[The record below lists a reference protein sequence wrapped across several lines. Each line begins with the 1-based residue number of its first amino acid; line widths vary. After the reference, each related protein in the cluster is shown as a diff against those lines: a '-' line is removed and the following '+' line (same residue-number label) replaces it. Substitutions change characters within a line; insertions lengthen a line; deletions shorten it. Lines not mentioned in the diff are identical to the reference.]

1 MRVLSSAGFAVT
13 ATDELKDQMEADEDF
28 YGVVAD
34 KNDYFW
40 ARIYMT
46 VKEIRKKSFSK
57 VPGLDIIEIGTIPP
71 RGNPSRKPSR
81 RGETIQDKIDEIR
94 EHLDQIEESLEGDDC
109 GSAAFEAE
117 LIISAAELIRD
128 TCYAEG

>member
-13 ATDELKDQMEADEDF
+13 VTDELKDQMEADEDF

-57 VPGLDIIEIGTIPP
+57 IPGLDIIEIGTIPP
-71 RGNPSRKPSR
+71 PRANPRKHVGT
-81 RGETIQDKIDEIR
+81 GETVQDKIDEIR
-94 EHLDQIEESLEGDDC
+94 EHLDEIEGSLENDDC
-109 GSAAFEAE
+109 GSAAVEAE

-128 TCYAEG
+128 TCYTQG

>member
-1 MRVLSSAGFAVT
+1 MR
-13 ATDELKDQMEADEDF
+13 
-28 YGVVAD
+28 
-34 KNDYFW
+34 
-40 ARIYMT
+40 I
-46 VKEIRKKSFSK
+46 
-57 VPGLDIIEIGTIPP
+57 PTILL
-71 RGNPSRKPSR
+71 RNNISRKPSH
-81 RGETIQDKIDEIR
+81 RGETVQDKIDEIR